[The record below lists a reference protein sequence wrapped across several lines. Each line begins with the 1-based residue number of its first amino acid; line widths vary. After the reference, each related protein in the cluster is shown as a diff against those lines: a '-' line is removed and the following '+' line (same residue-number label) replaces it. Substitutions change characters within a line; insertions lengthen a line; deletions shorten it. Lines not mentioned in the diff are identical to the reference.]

1 MDYPM
6 LVPSLNQYGEVT
18 LAAAYEHGIGEWD
31 KFAVRYCRCA
41 YPTHTPTHPSAPR
54 LASPCLRCLANTR
67 AIKHRALSP
76 LPALYS

>member
-31 KFAVRYCRCA
+31 KFAVRYCRRA
-41 YPTHTPTHPSAPR
+41 YPYAHPRAPLGALPR
-54 LASPCLRCLANTR
+54 LAFV
-67 AIKHRALSP
+67 ALQILEPS
-76 LPALYS
+76 STVH